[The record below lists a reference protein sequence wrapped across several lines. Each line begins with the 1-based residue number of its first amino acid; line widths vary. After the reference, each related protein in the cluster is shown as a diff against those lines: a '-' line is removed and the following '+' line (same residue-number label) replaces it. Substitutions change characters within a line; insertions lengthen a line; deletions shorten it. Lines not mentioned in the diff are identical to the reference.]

1 VCLAR
6 DPLVAPLGFTL
17 LGSPARALAGFR
29 PTSSHALEPF
39 GPAPRSINR
48 PLPEPVR
55 FLRQAAEGEQ
65 ATPFRVSH
73 HAGSQPFEPAT
84 SELLVHFAQPEHITV
99 PRLHSLNAV
108 KALPE
113 LLGSASG
120 AEHRDLT
127 TLRSALVRPSEPSDL
142 LLEPKRLRLDS
153 SSRLAARPEYSQ
165 TQVPPLLVRRS
176 HFAVGHSLGCV
187 VFPEPA
193 TLGYG

>member
-120 AEHRDLT
+120 ADGF
-127 TLRSALVRPSEPSDL
+127 LRPAEAPGTFGPFAQTPALLICGPGGPTEPD
-142 LLEPKRLRLDS
+142 
-153 SSRLAARPEYSQ
+153 
-165 TQVPPLLVRRS
+165 
-176 HFAVGHSLGCV
+176 CV
-187 VFPEPA
+187 SIK
-193 TLGYG
+193 

>member
-120 AEHRDLT
+120 AEHRDPYSDPSVAR
-127 TLRSALVRPSEPSDL
+127 TLRSVRFDL
-142 LLEPKRLRLDS
+142 QFS
-153 SSRLAARPEYSQ
+153 
-165 TQVPPLLVRRS
+165 
-176 HFAVGHSLGCV
+176 
-187 VFPEPA
+187 
-193 TLGYG
+193 